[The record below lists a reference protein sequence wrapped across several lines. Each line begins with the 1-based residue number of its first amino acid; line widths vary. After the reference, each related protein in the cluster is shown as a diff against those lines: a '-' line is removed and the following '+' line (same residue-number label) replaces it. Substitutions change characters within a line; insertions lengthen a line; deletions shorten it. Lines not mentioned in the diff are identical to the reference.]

1 MTTTSPP
8 DQDRPI
14 ELLPIGP
21 TFSPAPVS
29 GAEARHLDE
38 LRGPTWSFDLK
49 AAVVVFLVALP
60 LCLGIALAS
69 GAPLFSGITA
79 GVVGGI
85 VVGAISGSAL
95 MVSGPAAGLTA
106 IVISAIATLGSYAR
120 FLPAVVVGGIVQI
133 ALGLLGAGV
142 VAYYFPSAVIRGMLA
157 AIGLILI
164 LKQLPHAVGYDADF
178 EGDETF
184 RQANDENTFSALTH
198 AFDRIEPTAAVLAAL
213 ALLMLVAWDRKW
225 VGPLRVIPGPLAV
238 VLMGIAANVALAAS
252 APDLALKA
260 SHLVQLPIVGSLGDF
275 AALFTRPDWS
285 VLQSADAW
293 RVAVTIGIVASLE
306 SLLSLEATDRMD
318 PYRREAPAN
327 RELLAQGAGNVVSG
341 LLGGLPVTGVIVRSA
356 ANVEAGAKTKRSAML
371 HGVLLAIAVLA
382 IPGALNQIPLA
393 VLAAILL
400 YTGYKLAHP
409 SVWRRAAATGAFQLV
424 PFVVTVLAILLT
436 DLLVGIGIGL
446 AVGFVFILAEHM
458 RAPCFTVVS

>member
-1 MTTTSPP
+1 MIDGRADRAPVPLSALMSTTSPP
-8 DQDRPI
+8 DQDRPV

-29 GAEARHLDE
+29 GGEAKHQDL
-38 LRGPTWSFDLK
+38 LAGPTWSYDLK

-79 GVVGGI
+79 GVIGGV
-85 VVGAISGSAL
+85 VVGAVSGSAL

-106 IVISAIATLGSYAR
+106 IVLSAITSLGSYAK
-120 FLPAVVVGGIVQI
+120 FLPTVVVGGIVQI

-142 VAYYFPSAVIRGMLA
+142 VAYYFPTAVIRGMLA

-198 AFDRIEPTAAVLAAL
+198 AFERIEPTAAIL
-213 ALLMLVAWDRKW
+213 ALVALVMLVAWDRKW
-225 VGPLRVIPGPLAV
+225 VGPLRAIPGPLAV
-238 VLMGIAANVALAAS
+238 VLMGVAANLVLAATAPALA
-252 APDLALKA
+252 LQA
-260 SHLVQLPIVGSLGDF
+260 SHLVQLPVLQSLGDT
-275 AALFTRPDWS
+275 AALFTTPDWS
-285 VLQSADAW
+285 VLRSSDAW
-293 RVAVTIGIVASLE
+293 RIAVTIGIVASLE

-327 RELLAQGAGNVVSG
+327 RELMAQGVGN
-341 LLGGLPVTGVIVRSA
+341 I
-356 ANVEAGAKTKRSAML
+356 
-371 HGVLLAIAVLA
+371 
-382 IPGALNQIPLA
+382 
-393 VLAAILL
+393 
-400 YTGYKLAHP
+400 
-409 SVWRRAAATGAFQLV
+409 
-424 PFVVTVLAILLT
+424 
-436 DLLVGIGIGL
+436 
-446 AVGFVFILAEHM
+446 
-458 RAPCFTVVS
+458 